1 MTISAEQLRR
11 TVKSYEKDIVRFSR
25 DLIAIPG
32 FSGTEGNV
40 CRRIAREMRKVGFD
54 KVWFDKMGNVIGQI
68 GHGKTKIMIDSHV
81 DTVHVGDRSAWKWD
95 PFKGKVAN
103 GKIYGR
109 GSCDQKT
116 SVASMVYAGK
126 AIKQLKLTGDYTLW
140 VVGSVMEEDC
150 DGLCMLHVIEKEKMV
165 PDYVVITEP
174 THLGLYRGH
183 RGRMEIKVVV
193 KGRSCHASAPERGDN
208 PITKMSDI
216 IQDIDRL
223 NRRGLKYDK
232 FLGRGTVAVTAIE
245 CKTPSFNA
253 VADECTIYLDRRMT
267 KGETPQSS
275 VKEIQR
281 LPSVKKAKGK
291 VEILHYDAVAW
302 TGLKVGQQKYF
313 PTWVL
318 DEKHPLVKAG
328 VKAGE
333 IALGRKP
340 RVSRWTFS
348 TNGVATAGRHNIPT
362 IGFGPQHEIYAH
374 TVNEFVPIDALIKAT
389 TFYAAIPQIILVETR
404 GKRR

>member
-1 MTISAEQLRR
+1 MKISPQLLRR

-32 FSGTEGNV
+32 FSGTEGPV
-40 CRRIAREMRKVGFD
+40 CKRIAKEMKKVGFD

-68 GHGKTKIMIDSHV
+68 GHGRTKIMIDSHV
-81 DTVHVGDRSAWKWD
+81 DTVQVGDRSQWKWD
-95 PFKGKVAN
+95 PFKGKFEN

-109 GSCDQKT
+109 GACDQKT

-150 DGLCMLHVIEKEKMV
+150 DGLCMLHIIEKEKMV

-174 THLGLYRGH
+174 THLGVYRGH
-183 RGRMEIKVVV
+183 RGRMEITVTV

-208 PITKMSDI
+208 PITKMADI
-216 IQDIDRL
+216 VKEIDKL
-223 NRRGLKYDK
+223 NRGGLKYDK
-232 FLGRGTVAVTAIE
+232 FLGVGTVAVTAIE

-253 VADECTIYLDRRMT
+253 VADECTIHLDRRMT
-267 KGETPQSS
+267 KGESPSYC
-275 VKEIQR
+275 VKEIER
-281 LPSVKKAKGK
+281 LPSVRKWKGK
-291 VEILHYDAVAW
+291 VEILKYDAVSW
-302 TGLKVGQQKYF
+302 TGLKVGQEKYF

-318 DEKHPLVKAG
+318 EEDHPLVRAG
-328 VKAGE
+328 VKAAT

-340 RVSRWTFS
+340 RVGKWTFS

-374 TVNEFVPIDALIKAT
+374 QTNEVVPVDALIKAT
-389 TFYAAIPQIILVETR
+389 TFYAAIPQAILDATTR
-404 GKRR
+404 KR

>member
-1 MTISAEQLRR
+1 MKISPELLHR
-11 TVKSYEKDIVRFSR
+11 TVKSYEKDIVKFSR

-32 FSGTEGNV
+32 FSGTEGPV
-40 CRRIAREMRKVGFD
+40 CKRIATEMRKVGFD

-81 DTVHVGDRSAWKWD
+81 DTVQVGDRSQWKWD
-95 PFKGKVAN
+95 PFKGKFEN

-109 GSCDQKT
+109 GACDQKT

-150 DGLCMLHVIEKEKMV
+150 DGLCMLHIIEKEKLV
-165 PDYVVITEP
+165 PDYVIITEP
-174 THLGLYRGH
+174 THLGVYRGH
-183 RGRMEIKVVV
+183 RGRMEIKVTV

-208 PITKMSDI
+208 PITKMADI
-216 IQDIDRL
+216 VKEIDQL
-223 NRRGLKYDK
+223 NRRGLKFDR
-232 FLGRGTVAVTAIE
+232 FLGRGTVAVTCIE
-245 CKTPSFNA
+245 CKTPSLNA

-267 KGETPQSS
+267 RGETPQSS
-275 VKEIQR
+275 VKEIQQ
-281 LPSVKKAKGK
+281 LPSVKKSKGK
-291 VEILHYDAVAW
+291 VEILRYEATAW

-318 DEKHPLVKAG
+318 EENHPLVRAG
-328 VKAGE
+328 VKAATL
-333 IALGRKP
+333 ALGKKP
-340 RVSRWTFS
+340 RVGRWTFS
-348 TNGVATAGRHNIPT
+348 TNGVATAGRHGIPT

-374 TVNEFVPIDALIKAT
+374 QTNEMVPVDALRKAT
-389 TFYAAIPQIILVETR
+389 AFYAAIPQMILAETQ
-404 GKRR
+404 RR

>member
-1 MTISAEQLRR
+1 MTVSTEQLRR
-11 TVKSYEKDIVRFSR
+11 TVKSYEKDIVKFSR

-32 FSGTEGNV
+32 FSGTEGDV
-40 CRRIAREMRKVGFD
+40 CKRIAQEMRKVGFE

-68 GHGKTKIMIDSHV
+68 GRGKTKIMIDSHV

-150 DGLCMLHVIEKEKMV
+150 DGLCLLHVIEKEKMV

-174 THLGLYRGH
+174 THLGVYRGH

-216 IQDIDRL
+216 IQDIDKL
-223 NRRGLKYDK
+223 NRRGLKNDK

-245 CKTPSFNA
+245 CSTPSFNA

-275 VKEIQR
+275 VKEIQA

-291 VEILHYDAVAW
+291 VEVLNYDAVAW

-333 IALGRKP
+333 IAMGKKP
-340 RVSRWTFS
+340 RVDRWTFS

-374 TVNEFVPIDALIKAT
+374 TVEEFVPIDALIKAT
-389 TFYAAIPQIILVETR
+389 TFYAAIPQIILAEIR
-404 GKRR
+404 GKKR

>member
-1 MTISAEQLRR
+1 MTVSTEQLRR

-40 CRRIAREMRKVGFD
+40 CKRIAQEMRKVGFD

-95 PFKGKVAN
+95 PFKGKFAN

-150 DGLCMLHVIEKEKMV
+150 DGLCLLHVIEKEKMV

-216 IQDIDRL
+216 IRDIDKL
-223 NRRGLKYDK
+223 NSRGLKYDK

-275 VKEIQR
+275 VKEIQA

-291 VEILHYDAVAW
+291 VEILNYDAIAW

-333 IALGRKP
+333 IAMGKKP
-340 RVSRWTFS
+340 RVDRWTFS

-374 TVNEFVPIDALIKAT
+374 TVDEFVPVDALIKAT
-389 TFYAAIPQIILVETR
+389 TFYAAIPQIIMAETG
-404 GKRR
+404 GKKR

>member
-1 MTISAEQLRR
+1 
-11 TVKSYEKDIVRFSR
+11 
-25 DLIAIPG
+25 
-32 FSGTEGNV
+32 
-40 CRRIAREMRKVGFD
+40 
-54 KVWFDKMGNVIGQI
+54 
-68 GHGKTKIMIDSHV
+68 
-81 DTVHVGDRSAWKWD
+81 
-95 PFKGKVAN
+95 
-103 GKIYGR
+103 
-109 GSCDQKT
+109 
-116 SVASMVYAGK
+116 MVYAGK

-150 DGLCMLHVIEKEKMV
+150 DGLCLLHVIEKEKMV

-174 THLGLYRGH
+174 THLGVYRGH

-208 PITKMSDI
+208 PITKMSEI
-216 IQDIDRL
+216 IQDIDKL
-223 NRRGLKYDK
+223 NRRGLKDDK

-275 VKEIQR
+275 VKEIEA

-291 VEILHYDAVAW
+291 VEILNYDAVAW

-333 IALGRKP
+333 IAMGKKP
-340 RVSRWTFS
+340 RVDRWTFS

-374 TVNEFVPIDALIKAT
+374 TVEEFVPVDALIKAT
-389 TFYAAIPQIILVETR
+389 TFYAAIPQIILAETR
-404 GKRR
+404 GKKR

>member
-1 MTISAEQLRR
+1 MKISPEVLRR
-11 TVKSYEKDIVRFSR
+11 TVKSYEKDIVKFSR
-25 DLIAIPG
+25 ELIAIPG

-40 CRRIAREMRKVGFD
+40 CKRIAQEMRKVGFE
-54 KVWFDKMGNVIGQI
+54 KVWFDKMGNVVGQI
-68 GHGKTKIMIDSHV
+68 GRGKTKIMIDSHV
-81 DTVHVGDRSAWKWD
+81 DTVHVGDRSQWKWD
-95 PFKGKVAN
+95 PFKGKLED

-109 GSCDQKT
+109 GACDQRT

-126 AIKQLKLTGDYTLW
+126 AIKQLGLSGDYTLW

-150 DGLCMLHVIEKEKMV
+150 DGLCMLHIIEKEKMV

-174 THLGLYRGH
+174 THLGVYRGH

-208 PITKMSDI
+208 PITKMAEI
-216 IQDIDRL
+216 IKEVDKL
-223 NRRGLKYDK
+223 NRGGLKYDK
-232 FLGRGTVAVTAIE
+232 FLGKGTVAVTAIE

-275 VKEIQR
+275 VKEIR
-281 LPSVKKAKGK
+281 ALPSVKKAKGK
-291 VEILHYDAVAW
+291 VQILQYDAVAW
-302 TGLKVGQQKYF
+302 TGLKVGQEKYF

-318 DEKHPLVKAG
+318 EENHPLVRAG
-328 VKAGE
+328 VKAGT
-333 IALGRKP
+333 IALGKSP

-348 TNGVATAGRHNIPT
+348 TNGVATAGRHGIPT

-374 TVNEFVPIDALIKAT
+374 QTNEMVPFDALIKAT
-389 TFYAAIPQIILVETR
+389 IFYAAIPQAILDTV
-404 GKRR
+404 KH

>member
-1 MTISAEQLRR
+1 MNISPELLHR
-11 TVKSYEKDIVRFSR
+11 TVRSYEKDIVKFSR

-32 FSGTEGNV
+32 FSGTEGPV
-40 CRRIAREMRKVGFD
+40 CKRIAAEMRKVGFD
-54 KVWFDKMGNVIGQI
+54 KVWFDRMGNVIGQI
-68 GHGKTKIMIDSHV
+68 GRGKTKIMIDSHV
-81 DTVHVGDRSAWKWD
+81 DTVQVGDRSQWKWD
-95 PFKGKVAN
+95 PFKGKFEN

-109 GSCDQKT
+109 GACDQRT

-126 AIKQLKLTGDYTLW
+126 AIQQLGLTGDYTLW

-150 DGLCMLHVIEKEKMV
+150 DGLCMLHIIEKEKMV

-174 THLGLYRGH
+174 THLGVYRGH

-208 PITKMSDI
+208 PITKMADI
-216 IQDIDRL
+216 VKEIDQL

-232 FLGRGTVAVTAIE
+232 FLGRGTVAVTCIE
-245 CKTPSFNA
+245 AKTPSLNA

-267 KGETPQSS
+267 KGESPAYCVRQ
-275 VKEIQR
+275 IQK
-281 LPSVKKAKGK
+281 LPSVKKWKGK

-302 TGLKVGQQKYF
+302 TGLKVGQEKYF

-318 DEKHPLVKAG
+318 EENHPLVRAG
-328 VKAGE
+328 VKAGA
-333 IALGRKP
+333 IALGKKP
-340 RVSRWTFS
+340 RVGKWTFS
-348 TNGVATAGRHNIPT
+348 TNGVATAGRHGIPT

-374 TVNEFVPIDALIKAT
+374 QTNEMVPVDALLKAT
-389 TFYAAIPQIILVETR
+389 VFYAVIPQMILAETR
-404 GKRR
+404 RR